1 LAYEICRR
9 IDEDNAMN
17 KETKNNVTFMTFDLF
32 KNAGVKHGFSTRI
45 GGVSDGVFDSL
56 NLGFN
61 RGDEDANVHENF
73 KRIANALDMNYERM
87 CLSKQT
93 HTTNVIVVDEKDAG
107 NGIVRPLPYDD
118 VDGLITNVKDMPLV
132 TFYADCVPLFMYDPV
147 HEVVALSHS
156 GWRGTVGKIG
166 KVTIEKMAEHFGTV
180 PADVICGIAPSIC
193 RNCYEVS
200 ADVADAFVG
209 AFGEENRD
217 VILKPS
223 VFNPDDS
230 DKFMLD
236 LWAAC
241 KLVFLEAGVPEVNIE
256 ITDYCTRCNPDLFY
270 SHRIMGAN
278 RGSLAAFISL

>member
-1 LAYEICRR
+1 
-9 IDEDNAMN
+9 MN

-132 TFYADCVPLFMYDPV
+132 TFYADCVPLFLYDPV

-223 VFNPDDS
+223 VLNPDDS

-241 KLVFLEAGVPEVNIE
+241 KLVFLEAGVPEENIE